1 MNKFIVIG
9 LIIDV
14 VCIIINR
21 FIKEIPSKIA
31 MPVYAVGVICFVIG
45 IAQMKQQGII

>member
-14 VCIIINR
+14 VHILINR
-21 FIKEIPSKIA
+21 FVVKIPCKIA
-31 MPVYAVGVICFVIG
+31 IPILLIGIGCLVIG
-45 IAQMKQQGII
+45 FVQMKQQGII